1 MTGKTKGSEV
11 MMLPAKKRWPAAVAA
26 VLAVVLAAA
35 ILGGLFLR
43 PGGGSTNYA
52 VAQAEYPETCPS
64 AGEQIARDTAGLRP
78 FFTQSSQTFLT
89 GDRGE
94 NQVYSPLNVYLS
106 LSMLAQVTEGESR
119 EQILSLL
126 GSESMDALGQQAGR
140 VWEASY
146 RDNESQ
152 TSILANSLWLDQDI
166 PFRQDTLDLLAR
178 DFYAS
183 SYQGEMGSA
192 QFNKAFQRW
201 LDQQTGGL
209 LKQQAGELEL
219 DSGTILALVSTV
231 CFKARWRDEFSKSA
245 TKPQTF
251 HTPAGDVETNFMYQQ
266 EGQTCYWG
274 ERFAAIGQPFG
285 GGGTMW
291 FLLPEEGTA
300 PEDLLLDGEAMDFLF
315 AADKDGWAQQK
326 DLLVNK
332 AIPRFDVASHFDL
345 EDGLREL
352 GVADVF
358 DPARSDF
365 TPMTDGLSI
374 ALTQADHAVRVAIDE
389 EGCTAAAYTALVAS
403 GALPRFGDT
412 ADFVLD
418 RPFLFGVTGDGG
430 LPLFVGVVN
439 YPKGK

>member
-1 MTGKTKGSEV
+1 MD
-11 MMLPAKKRWPAAVAA
+11 LPVKKRRLAAVAA

-43 PGGGSTNYA
+43 SGGGTANYA
-52 VAQAEYPETCPS
+52 VARAEYPETYP
-64 AGEQIARDTAGLRP
+64 APEEQIVRDPAGLQS
-78 FFTQSSQTFLT
+78 FFAQSSRTFLT

-94 NQVYSPLNVYLS
+94 NRVFSPLNVYLS

-119 EQILSLL
+119 QQILSLL
-126 GSESMDALGQQAGR
+126 GSESMDALRQQAGG
-140 VWEASY
+140 VWKASY
-146 RDNESQ
+146 RDSKEAS
-152 TSILANSLWLDQDI
+152 SILANSLWLDQDI
-166 PFRQDTLDLLAR
+166 TFRQDTLDLLAR
-178 DFYAS
+178 EFYAS

-192 QFNKAFQRW
+192 QFNKAFQGW
-201 LDQQTGGL
+201 LKQQTGGL
-209 LKQQAGELEL
+209 LKNQAGELEL
-219 DSGTILALVSTV
+219 DSTATLALASTI

-245 TKPQTF
+245 TKPQPF
-251 HTPAGDVETNFMYQQ
+251 HTPAGDVETSFMCQQ
-266 EGQTCYWG
+266 EGQAYYWG
-274 ERFAAIGQPFG
+274 ERFAAVNQPFDQNG
-285 GGGTMW
+285 SMW

-300 PEDLLLDGEAMDFLF
+300 PEDLLLDQEAIDFLF
-315 AADKDGWAQQK
+315 TADKDGWAQQK

-332 AIPRFDVASHFDL
+332 AIPRFDVVSHFDL

-403 GALPRFGDT
+403 GASPRFEDT

-418 RPFLFGVTGDGG
+418 RPFLFCVTGSSG
-430 LPLFVGVVN
+430 LPLFVGVVS
-439 YPKGK
+439 YPDGR